1 LYTHASLGLPR
12 NEMEEEREPDLVVI
26 DEGFLS
32 SMVGDFP
39 KVSAEDVRRH
49 IKHDSYRY
57 LGRWIVDALA
67 DEDGARCFELLKDN
81 GVTKEDLSEIDLSA
95 IAPSVSFE
103 PESDRPASL
112 PSAKTCNALR
122 GLIRVLR
129 EEWDLPHRTS
139 PARLWYDADSNEVT
153 VCRRKELRINDRTPV
168 LLLDATADP
177 LLLDELLPFTDFS
190 RIDVRQNAI
199 VVQVYDQTGSNT
211 FWNENEDKVE
221 QLVEVLKAWVSSG
234 ERPLLISHKPLAARL
249 RTMNLEGVKVGHF
262 GGIRGSNEFEYCTVV
277 FITGRNSPPAALVE
291 QQARAIF
298 WEAEPP
304 LVFEDTS
311 DHLPLMLQGYWQS
324 EKNQQPQSG
333 VLINV
338 FRDPRI
344 AAVHQ
349 QIREA
354 ETIQA
359 IARLRLVWAEH
370 PKYVFMLGNLP
381 VELPVDR
388 LRTASDMFPDR
399 LELELL
405 KDGHIPL
412 TARSLRKLKP
422 DLCTSED
429 AARMMLSRSNVTD
442 PTALDFLTPQMKAL
456 ATKATYRAGDPRLT
470 EHTHL
475 FLPTCIEPL
484 EEGSHVLF
492 DGTVGNFRDLSE
504 IEALLE
510 EGWGEGNVQDLR
522 IDGWAADGTE
532 VDP

>member
-32 SMVGDFP
+32 SIVGDFP
-39 KVSAEDVRRH
+39 SAATEDIRRH
-49 IKHDSYRY
+49 VKHDTHRR
-57 LGRWIVDALA
+57 LGSWIVDAIG
-67 DEDGARCFELLKDN
+67 DPHGEGVFKELKDN
-81 GVTKEDLSEIDLSA
+81 GVTEQDLAEVDLSA
-95 IAPSVSFE
+95 IAPSLSFD
-103 PESDRPASL
+103 PESERP
-112 PSAKTCNALR
+112 PRVTSAKTYNALKD
-122 GLIRVLR
+122 LVRVLR
-129 EEWDLPHRTS
+129 EEWGLEGRKA
-139 PARLWYDADSNEVT
+139 PARLWYDDETNEIT
-153 VCRRKELRINDRTPV
+153 ICRRKELRINDKTPV

-177 LLLDELLPFTDFS
+177 VLLDELLPFTDFN

-199 VVQVYDQTGSNT
+199 VVQVCDQTGSNT

-221 QLVEVLKAWVSSG
+221 QLVEVLMAWVSSG
-234 ERPLLISHKPLAARL
+234 ERPLLISHKPLAERVRAL
-249 RTMNLEGVKVGHF
+249 NLEGVKVGHF

-324 EKNQQPQSG
+324 KKNEQPQSG

-388 LRTASDMFPDR
+388 LRTTIDMFPDR

-405 KDGHIPL
+405 KTGHIPL

-429 AARMMLSRSNVTD
+429 AARMILSRSNVTD

-484 EEGSHVLF
+484 EEGGHVLF

-510 EGWGEGNVQDLR
+510 DGWGEGKVQNLR
-522 IDGWAADGTE
+522 IDGWAAEGT
-532 VDP
+532 